1 MKKIEYSGMRA
12 TIGEFIHVASRINP
26 PFVCI
31 EADARLLMEF
41 CSRNKFTYTPVLL
54 KIIAHVQKKY
64 PIMNAILARDIIR
77 KKIFLP
83 DDVDI
88 SCAMEKRHRGGTVVL
103 IPIIKE
109 VNKKSISTI
118 SEEIKH
124 FSELSF
130 DEMPNVQFIKDLNR
144 YPDFLKYLIMRMIC
158 QSAKLYAFFFG
169 TVGFSNLGKFG
180 ITHFYP
186 LWINATVFGIGTIE
200 EKPVVRNGSITIAPM
215 LYLTIAFNH
224 RILDGSAASEILA
237 EVKRTIEDEA
247 FYQEVDDGN

>member
-26 PFVCI
+26 PFICI
-31 EADARLLMEF
+31 EADARWLMDF
-41 CSRNKFTYTPVLL
+41 CSRNKVTYTPVLL
-54 KIIAHVQKKY
+54 KIIAHVQKKH

-88 SCAMEKRHRGGTVVL
+88 SVAMEKKHRGGTVVL
-103 IPIIKE
+103 IPIIRQ
-109 VNKKSISTI
+109 VNKKSIKAI
-118 SEEIKH
+118 SAEIKH
-124 FSELSF
+124 LSELPF
-130 DEMPNVQFIKDLNR
+130 DEMPQIKLIKLLNR
-144 YPDFLKYLIMRMIC
+144 YPDFLKYLTMRMLC
-158 QSAKLYAFFFG
+158 QSAKLYNLFFG

-186 LWINATVFGIGTIE
+186 LWINATVFAIGTIE
-200 EKPVVRNGSITIAPM
+200 EKPVVRDGTVTTAHM
-215 LYLTIAFNH
+215 LYLTIAFDH

-237 EVKRTIEDEA
+237 EVKRTIEDET
-247 FYQEVDDGN
+247 FYRAVDDGR